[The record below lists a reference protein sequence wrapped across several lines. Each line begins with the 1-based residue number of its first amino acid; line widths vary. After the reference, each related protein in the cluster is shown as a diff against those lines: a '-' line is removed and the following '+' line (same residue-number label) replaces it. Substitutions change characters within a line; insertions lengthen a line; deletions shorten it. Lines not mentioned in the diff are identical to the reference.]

1 MKRMLL
7 ILLVFLSTS
16 LLAKESGFLLSTAF
30 VGMNMD
36 YREYGVTDANGYGV
50 YDGAKSL
57 EKILDSE
64 KSNSNIGPLVGV
76 DIYFGYKKVLESGH
90 YGELGLNFMIVSGE
104 TEYVGSYNGSPDG
117 YGSVVE
123 RTKNIVIDT
132 DVDYKFSYVLNDS
145 FTVSYGMGVG
155 YRLWRREL
163 SATQIEVY
171 KWMSVRPHIGGVYS
185 MSRFSLGM
193 DLEYQYALNPQMTI
207 LGNGNSPDLTVN
219 LGGANI
225 VQVSIPFEVAISDS
239 IDLFLKYTYENQIIG
254 KSNQITLVN
263 GRLWEPRS
271 EANNNYIKIG
281 ATFKF

>member
-1 MKRMLL
+1 MF

-16 LLAKESGFLLSTAF
+16 LLAKESGFSLSTALI
-30 VGMNMD
+30 GMNMD
-36 YREYGVTDANGYGV
+36 YREYGVTDGDGDGV

-76 DIYFGYKKVLESGH
+76 DIYFGYKKVLESGN

-104 TEYVGSYNGSPDG
+104 TEYVGSYSRSPDG
-117 YGSVVE
+117 YGSVVD

-171 KWMSVRPHIGGVYS
+171 KWISIRPHIGSTYTVS
-185 MSRFSLGM
+185 KFSIGM
-193 DLEYQYALNPQMTI
+193 DVEYQYAINPKMII
-207 LGNGNSPDLTVN
+207 LENANHSDRTVN

-225 VQVSIPFEVAISDS
+225 VQISIPFEVAINDNVG
-239 IDLFLKYTYENQIIG
+239 LFVKYTYENQIIG
-254 KSNQITLVN
+254 KSNQLIFSN
-263 GRLWEPRS
+263 GSLWEPRS
-271 EANNNYIKIG
+271 EANNYYIKLG